1 MSDKTETTSP
11 FARIGWGPLTAVL
24 ATLAIFF
31 GAQYVVGT
39 GLYLALYAAGWNAER
54 IDAWLSSGNVARFI
68 ISLIVS
74 VVTLALLYMFL
85 RSRKAHPDDIGLAP
99 PKLKDLLYVLN
110 GAAIYIALYI
120 GIVNVLAGVFP
131 ALNTEQTQEL
141 GFTDSTSEYGL
152 LLIFITLVV
161 LPPIVEEIMVR
172 GFLFSGLRKGFS
184 FWPAAVFSSLLFGF
198 AHLRGGEGG
207 STIWIAFIDTA
218 ILGVVLAYLR
228 ERTGRLWAPMGL
240 HALKNGVAF
249 LALFVFN
256 LG

>member
-1 MSDKTETTSP
+1 MKILAEEKSP
-11 FARIGWGPLTAVL
+11 YSQIGWGPLTAVIVTM
-24 ATLAIFF
+24 AVFF
-31 GAQYVVGT
+31 GAQFLVGI
-39 GLYLALYAAGWNAER
+39 GLYLVLYASGWSTER
-54 IDAWLSSGNVARFI
+54 IDSWLSGENEARFL

-74 VVTLALLYMFL
+74 VTTLGLLYMFL
-85 RSRKAHPDDIGLAP
+85 RSRKAHPDDIGLSR
-99 PKLKDLLYVLN
+99 PKLKDILYVLN

-120 GIVNVLAGVFP
+120 GLVNVLAVIFP
-131 ALNTEQTQEL
+131 ALNTEQTQDL
-141 GFTDSTSEYGL
+141 GFTSSASEHGL

-161 LPPIVEEIMVR
+161 LPPIMEEIMVR

-218 ILGVVLAYLR
+218 ILGIVLSYLR

-249 LALFVFN
+249 LALFVFH